1 MSRIPSSLVD
11 TAWVMGR
18 ERFSFWREAL
28 AATHEVEL
36 PDGADAAQFSASA
49 RGWNLGRSLVLES
62 RSTPQRLRRP
72 ESTIRRDQ
80 IDHYIVRLQR
90 SGQWT
95 GESGGHTINAPEG
108 TLMVLDMA
116 RPSDATTTDIE
127 NVNVVLPRDMLDGL
141 LPPFEL
147 HGLVVK
153 GPMSALLRSHLESLS
168 VNLPG
173 MLRTEADGVADATCS
188 LIAACL
194 APSRDAIARA
204 RSPLEAAR
212 LSEIRRY
219 IDRHLCS
226 PQLTPDNICAA
237 LGVSRS
243 TLYAA
248 CEPMGGVAAFIQ
260 KRRLQ
265 CIHAILADPREHR
278 LISEIAYQHGF
289 ANKAHFSRVFR
300 QTFGYTASEARE
312 MNFAHVRGYRSPTH
326 ATESYRTWVRE
337 LAGQAPEQSR
347 H

>member
-11 TAWVMGR
+11 TAWVAGR

-36 PDGADAAQFSASA
+36 PDGADAAHFSASA

-72 ESTIRRDQ
+72 ERTIRRDR

-90 SGQWT
+90 HGQWT
-95 GESGGHTINAPEG
+95 GESGGRTINAPAG

-127 NVNVVLPRDMLDGL
+127 NVNVVLPRDMLDRL
-141 LPPFEL
+141 LPPFDM
-147 HGLVVK
+147 HGLVVN

-173 MLRTEADGVADATCS
+173 MLRTEADGIADATCS

-204 RSPLEAAR
+204 RTPLEAAR

-219 IDRHLCS
+219 IDRNLCS
-226 PQLTPDNICAA
+226 PRLTPDSICAA
-237 LGVSRS
+237 LGLSRS

-265 CIHAILADPREHR
+265 RIHAILADPREHR

-289 ANKAHFSRVFR
+289 VSKAHFSRVFR
-300 QTFGYTASEARE
+300 QAFGYSASETRE
-312 MNFAHVRGYRSPTH
+312 MNFAHSHGYPGPSH
-326 ATESYRTWVRE
+326 ATESYRTWVRQ
-337 LAGQAPEQSR
+337 LGGQPES
-347 H
+347 HGHH